1 MASATLARAASFS
14 SGATESSR
22 SRKLMSAGTV
32 GALARKR
39 SFDPG
44 EDMHERRGRLRERS
58 DMARWYGPIGWSPK
72 CAAGMSAPDRSTELL
87 GRSARATAQVSRW
100 STRICSART
109 SGVSCSDSSRSNRA
123 GSPPTKARQSGR
135 PST

>member
-32 GALARKR
+32 GALAKKR

-58 DMARWYGPIGWSPK
+58 DMQAMVGRDRDRPKTGTATRMPPRRRW
-72 CAAGMSAPDRSTELL
+72 
-87 GRSARATAQVSRW
+87 RSAVASTGYGTRW
-100 STRICSART
+100 RDRHTQGRT
-109 SGVSCSDSSRSNRA
+109 
-123 GSPPTKARQSGR
+123 QQ
-135 PST
+135 

>member
-14 SGATESSR
+14 DGATESSR

-44 EDMHERRGRLRERS
+44 EDMHERRGRFLERS
-58 DMARWYGPIGWSPK
+58 DMP
-72 CAAGMSAPDRSTELL
+72 
-87 GRSARATAQVSRW
+87 
-100 STRICSART
+100 
-109 SGVSCSDSSRSNRA
+109 
-123 GSPPTKARQSGR
+123 
-135 PST
+135 